1 MNKIY
6 KLLVVFTIIM
16 FSSRSYSQRNA
27 DPGIGILMV
36 PATVTQGGT
45 GTLSAG
51 VGNYGNSTIVANSL
65 RVTISVGTDAE
76 IIGIA
81 SGSDSRWTL
90 LSLTSGSGNTIRL
103 KNTDGGF
110 GAFDV
115 GYILLTVRGNVV
127 SGPDL
132 IFGNIVYIAANNPLL
147 CGICPPIPLN
157 ASQGNAST
165 SNDNSQT
172 SLAVTASVIDA
183 VVDTFPTQTPGTT
196 VPTTVGNVTTN
207 DTLNGVL
214 VTASNTDVTPVI
226 EGPLSIDAT
235 GVLTLAPNTPSGSYP
250 ITYVICEV
258 NPVTGVAVSPANC
271 DTVTDTVVV
280 LSTIDAVVD
289 TFLTQ
294 TPGTTVPTTVG
305 NVTTNDTLNGVLVTA
320 SNTDVTPVTSGP
332 LSINATGVLT
342 LAPNTPSGSYPIT
355 YVICEVNPV
364 TGVAVSPANCDTVTD
379 TVVVLSTIDA
389 VVDTF
394 PSQTPGTTVPTTV
407 GNVTTND
414 TLNGVP
420 VTASN
425 TDVTP
430 VTSGPL
436 SINATGVLT
445 LAPNTPSGSYP
456 ITYVIC
462 EVNPVTGVAVSPAN
476 CDTVTD
482 TVVVLSTIDAVVDS
496 FPSQTPGTTVPT
508 TVGNVTTNDTLNG
521 VPVTASNTDV
531 TPVTSGPLNINA
543 TGVLTL
549 APNTPSGS
557 YPITYVICEVNPV
570 TGVAVNPA
578 NCDSVTITV
587 VVLGTIDAVV
597 DTFPSQTPGT
607 TVPTTVGNV
616 TTNDTLNGVLV
627 TASNTDVTPVTSGP
641 LNINATGV
649 LTLAPNT
656 PSGSYP
662 ITYVI
667 CEVAGEGFS
676 LGF

>member
-271 DTVTDTVVV
+271 DTVTDTIVV
-280 LSTIDAVVD
+280 LSTIDAV
-289 TFLTQ
+289 TETTPAINGHIGGNTTSLT
-294 TPGTTVPTTVG
+294 
-305 NVTTNDTLNGVLVTA
+305 NNDTLNGQ
-320 SNTDVTPVTSGP
+320 PVTIGTAGNVTITAVSVP
-332 LSINATGVLT
+332 TGLT
-342 LAPNTPSGSYPIT
+342 LNTTTGIVTVAPNTPAGT
-355 YVICEVNPV
+355 YQIVYSICEVNPV
-364 TGVAVSPANCDTVTD
+364 TGIAVSPANCDTVTSY
-379 TVVVLSTIDA
+379 VVVFVTDFTPTIDIDN
-389 VVDTF
+389 VVF
-394 PSQTPGTTVPTTV
+394 LTPGVTRDFVVNISEIESSASVGQIVFKIPKQQAFTITYDSTATTSDVGGGTMVNNNDWIITENTLFITVTLKPTIVIDASTFSSVGFKISRKTNVPNQTWQPITATI
-407 GNVTTND
+407 VT
-414 TLNGVP
+414 G
-420 VTASN
+420 
-425 TDVTP
+425 
-430 VTSGPL
+430 
-436 SINATGVLT
+436 
-445 LAPNTPSGSYP
+445 SGS
-456 ITYVIC
+456 
-462 EVNPVTGVAVSPAN
+462 
-476 CDTVTD
+476 
-482 TVVVLSTIDAVVDS
+482 
-496 FPSQTPGTTVPT
+496 
-508 TVGNVTTNDTLNG
+508 
-521 VPVTASNTDV
+521 
-531 TPVTSGPLNINA
+531 
-543 TGVLTL
+543 
-549 APNTPSGS
+549 
-557 YPITYVICEVNPV
+557 
-570 TGVAVNPA
+570 
-578 NCDSVTITV
+578 DSV
-587 VVLGTIDAVV
+587 
-597 DTFPSQTPGT
+597 
-607 TVPTTVGNV
+607 
-616 TTNDTLNGVLV
+616 NDNNAYTVLV
-627 TASNTDVTPVTSGP
+627 KAQ
-641 LNINATGV
+641 
-649 LTLAPNT
+649 
-656 PSGSYP
+656 
-662 ITYVI
+662 
-667 CEVAGEGFS
+667 
-676 LGF
+676 